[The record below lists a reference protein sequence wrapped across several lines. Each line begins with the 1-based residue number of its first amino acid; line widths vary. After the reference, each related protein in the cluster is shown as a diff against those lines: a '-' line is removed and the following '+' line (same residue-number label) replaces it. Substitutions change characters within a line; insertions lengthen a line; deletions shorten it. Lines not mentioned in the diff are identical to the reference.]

1 MSPSQPD
8 DAGRYTCVATN
19 AVGQD
24 SHTVTLTVH
33 THPIFTE
40 LLGDVALNKGE
51 RLLLACG
58 VSGIPLPRITWAF
71 NNNIVPGILQDNNN
85 IAFTKGDQQMVSS
98 AH

>member
-1 MSPSQPD
+1 M
-8 DAGRYTCVATN
+8 
-19 AVGQD
+19 GQD

-58 VSGIPLPRITWAF
+58 VSGIPPPTITWAF
-71 NNNIVPGILQDNNN
+71 NNNIVPGIMQDNGNKMTSTEETSKWCQVHMN
-85 IAFTKGDQQMVSS
+85 GFII
-98 AH
+98 

>member
-1 MSPSQPD
+1 MSPSQPE

-85 IAFTKGDQQMVSS
+85 IAFTKED
-98 AH
+98 